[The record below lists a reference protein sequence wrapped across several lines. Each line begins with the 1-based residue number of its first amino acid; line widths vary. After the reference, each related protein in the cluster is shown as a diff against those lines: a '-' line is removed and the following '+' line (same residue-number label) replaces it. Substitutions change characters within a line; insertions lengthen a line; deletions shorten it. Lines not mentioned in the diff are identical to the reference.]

1 MKKIKDMKWYYRL
14 PIYWGIAFS
23 IFFIALALTLG
34 ISSLIL
40 NNLSDTFDL
49 MRTLEILTIASSGMG
64 FIFGSLFALS
74 KTNKLP
80 LPRYSLTAKD
90 LDDVGVFCP
99 RCRYILN
106 KLYCKRCDKHYKI
119 VDL

>member
-1 MKKIKDMKWYYRL
+1 MPNFYFDIETT
-14 PIYWGIAFS
+14 G
-23 IFFIALALTLG
+23 
-34 ISSLIL
+34 L
-40 NNLSDTFDL
+40 NPRQDK
-49 MRTLEILTIASSGMG
+49 ILTIQFQELDRNTGEPKGELIIFKEWESSEKNIIAK
-64 FIFGSLFALS
+64 FLS